1 MKPAKIKIDR
11 TQFFGLNVESAQT
24 KDLYGTFKNV
34 RKSLKGL
41 KGLYLKLFEK
51 LEKACPKNNIFW
63 IITWSSCCLT
73 KCHYGNY
80 SLAKWNYLE
89 SHYGQCAHAES
100 HGSIWWYKCSK
111 RCFENLHSHSNI
123 CLDHYCICI

>member
-1 MKPAKIKIDR
+1 LKPAKIKIDR

-51 LEKACPKNNIFW
+51 LEKACPKNNIF
-63 IITWSSCCLT
+63 
-73 KCHYGNY
+73 
-80 SLAKWNYLE
+80 
-89 SHYGQCAHAES
+89 
-100 HGSIWWYKCSK
+100 
-111 RCFENLHSHSNI
+111 
-123 CLDHYCICI
+123 